1 MEEVTNV
8 RTPEEYQSEIMKLNY
23 ELNAAKSKLAQA
35 SQIINQLSDER
46 GIARLNLLFKMLKYN
61 SYFGSD
67 TTTKVVE
74 EINMAMFPLLEDANT
89 EVVNE

>member
-1 MEEVTNV
+1 MEEITNV
-8 RTPEEYQSEIMKLNY
+8 KTPEEYQSEIMKLNY

-67 TTTKVVE
+67 TLAKVVD
-74 EINMAMFPLLEDANT
+74 EINVAMFPSLEED
-89 EVVNE
+89 VNEAVNE